1 MSEIIHIP
9 AEIVNARAAANS
21 ALGLLN
27 QALLYID
34 DARQRCIEADDVDGL
49 MLGLENIQKFN
60 AQLKVIL
67 SSLESDIERLTPVG
81 WHAVPDGDGFIE
93 HAKSDPKIT
102 WDSER
107 LLAAVVRKGLD
118 PEGTGEIPD
127 LPTVVAWR
135 VQDAVFRCAPLTA
148 TTGWRVTALREMG
161 LDPDDYRESEERPG
175 KTRWHA
181 APPPQIAERVIR
193 RTKKES
199 TS

>member
-1 MSEIIHIP
+1 MSDIVHIP

-21 ALGLLN
+21 ALALLN

-34 DARQRCIEADDVDGL
+34 DARQRCLEADDVDGL

-93 HAKSDPKIT
+93 RAKSDPKIT
-102 WDSER
+102 WDSR
-107 LLAAVVRKGLD
+107 AVLAAVVRHALD
-118 PEGTGEIPD
+118 PDGLGEIPESP
-127 LPTVVAWR
+127 LTAALAVR
-135 VQDAVFRCAPLTA
+135 DAVYAAAPLT
-148 TTGWRVTALREMG
+148 TSTGWRVTVLRDMG
-161 LDPDDYRESEERPG
+161 LAPDDYRESEDRPG

-199 TS
+199 T